1 MAKLVLQVEDSLD
14 DARLMELA
22 FRKAGIAN
30 PLMTVDTAENAIS
43 YFRGEGLYADRTQ
56 FPPPGILVVDLKLPQ
71 LDGVDLLFSL
81 ARESLLDGVLVVMV
95 SGYPDPN
102 RIKLAQSLGVA
113 SILVKPIS
121 TADLASLAEAHPG
134 YWTIGP

>member
-43 YFRGEGLYADRTQ
+43 YFKGDGLYTDRTQ
-56 FPPPGILVVDLKLPQ
+56 FPLPGILMVDLKLPQ
-71 LDGVDLLFSL
+71 LDGVDLLFRL
-81 ARESLLDGVLVVMV
+81 ARESLLEGVLVVMV

-102 RIKLAQSLGVA
+102 RIKLAQSLGAA
-113 SILVKPIS
+113 SVLVKPVS
-121 TADLASLAEAHPG
+121 AEALAGLAESHTG
-134 YWTIGP
+134 YWTFGP

>member
-1 MAKLVLQVEDSLD
+1 MAKLVLQVEDSSD

-30 PLMTVDTAENAIS
+30 PLMTVETAENAIS

-56 FPPPGILVVDLKLPQ
+56 YPSPGILVADLKLPQ
-71 LDGVDLLFSL
+71 LDGVDLLVRL
-81 ARESLLDGVLVVMV
+81 AKESLLEGILVVMV

-102 RIKLAQSLGVA
+102 RMKLAQLLGAA
-113 SILVKPIS
+113 SVLVKPVS
-121 TADLASLAEAHPG
+121 AEALAGLAESHAG
-134 YWTIGP
+134 YWTFGP